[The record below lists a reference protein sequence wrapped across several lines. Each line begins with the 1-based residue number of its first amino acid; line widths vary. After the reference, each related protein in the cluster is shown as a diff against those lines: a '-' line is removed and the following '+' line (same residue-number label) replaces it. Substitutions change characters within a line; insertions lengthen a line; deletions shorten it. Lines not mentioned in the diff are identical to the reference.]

1 MDILK
6 MMYALVVEGNHRVV
20 DVIEVGFW
28 LAVERYINGN
38 EVNIARRTI
47 EVE

>member
-6 MMYALVVEGNHRVV
+6 MMYALVTEGNHRVL
-20 DVIEVGFW
+20 DALEMGFW

-38 EVNIARRTI
+38 EVTITRTTI
-47 EVE
+47 EE